1 LHPLPAKCPVQVRI
15 NASENDIMMTYTR
28 NVRTTINIRDQA
40 LELCRQKAEETGK
53 SLGEVVSDA
62 ILQAYSGRPSSRQR
76 RRYNLPVSG
85 KGGLLPG
92 VDLDDSSALQDVM
105 DGLT

>member
-1 LHPLPAKCPVQVRI
+1 MPY
-15 NASENDIMMTYTR
+15 NT

-40 LELCRQKAEETGK
+40 LDLCKQKAEETGK

-62 ILQAYSGRPSSRQR
+62 IVQAYSQRSSAPRR
-76 RRYNLPVSG
+76 RRYALPVSG

-92 VDLDDSSALQDVM
+92 VDLDDSAALQDVM
-105 DGLT
+105 DGLR